1 MTKLIISNEEMDDI
15 VKILKFPQ
23 KSDFQEN
30 ASKTIKNEEKKPKV
44 GFLACY

>member
-23 KSDFQEN
+23 KSDFQEML
-30 ASKTIKNEEKKPKV
+30 AKQLKMKKKNRRLV
-44 GFLACY
+44 F

>member
-23 KSDFQEN
+23 KSDF
-30 ASKTIKNEEKKPKV
+30 SRK
-44 GFLACY
+44 C